1 MGLLNVLVVVVAAAV
16 AAAAAAA
23 SMISM
28 KRCSTIPYH
37 NHKQPFLSC
46 RELHGAAEV
55 VSFG

>member
-1 MGLLNVLVVVVAAAV
+1 MGLLNVLVVAAAV
-16 AAAAAAA
+16 AAAAAA
-23 SMISM
+23 SIISM

-37 NHKQPFLSC
+37 NHKQPVLSC